1 MLLYYVRHGDP
12 QYVPDELTPLGKL
25 QAASVAKRLATHGI
39 DHVYASTSGRAIE
52 TSQPLCDLLK
62 LKPTLLD
69 WCNED
74 KVMVNLAGRTKQG
87 YIEWI
92 FRIPEIREKF
102 CTNEVRA
109 LGREWYTH
117 PFFSDKP
124 YGEGICKVQADVDAF
139 LESLGY
145 RHDLENNI
153 YEAVNPNDQR
163 IALFAHEGAGAA
175 ILSCILDVPY
185 PIFTSHFDMTHT
197 AVTVIEFAENY
208 GVLTP
213 RVLTYGNDSHLFRD
227 GLPTKFQNKFYI

>member
-1 MLLYYVRHGDP
+1 MLLYYIRHGDP

-39 DHVYASTSGRAIE
+39 DQVFASTSGRAIE

-74 KVMVNLAGRTKQG
+74 RVMVNLTGRTKQG

-92 FRIPEIREKF
+92 FRIPEVRAMF
-102 CTNEVRA
+102 CTNEVRS

-117 PFFSDKP
+117 PYFADTP
-124 YGEGICKVQADVDAF
+124 YGQGIQKVQADVDAF

-145 RHDLENNI
+145 RHDLENNV

-163 IALFAHEGAGAA
+163 VALFAHEGAGAA